1 MLVSEGQN
9 KFYSI
14 PNSSHFF
21 VDNIKKQKLNRC
33 PFNLTRKMK
42 FDYIVVVVHYSLKFL
57 IFIKPV
63 FTLPSSIVKQWKS
76 GDYQIV

>member
-42 FDYIVVVVHYSLKFL
+42 FDYIVVVVHYSLN
-57 IFIKPV
+57 
-63 FTLPSSIVKQWKS
+63 S
-76 GDYQIV
+76 